1 MKHLVGVN
9 KKYLNLALKKSALA
23 CAVSI
28 MLAGPLL
35 ASADNLYKCMAD
47 EGQIYYQD
55 IKCSQAQESIAI
67 LSANGK
73 TGPVKVS
80 LRKEADGVA
89 LAPPK
94 TAQELSVN
102 QAKNS
107 QAQPKS

>member
-9 KKYLNLALKKSALA
+9 KKCITLVLKKIVLA
-23 CAVSI
+23 CTVSI
-28 MLAGPLL
+28 MLASPLVAL
-35 ASADNLYKCMAD
+35 ADNLYKCMAD

-55 IKCSQAQESIAI
+55 IKCSQAQESIGI

-80 LRKEADGVA
+80 LRKDADGVA

-102 QAKNS
+102 QAKSS
-107 QAQPKS
+107 QTQPKS